1 VFKSFAPQAAIV
13 ANNLNNELLNTT
25 ISGVING
32 ILANSVQNFFSRV
45 LGSTVDVN
53 FNYSRT
59 LTNLTGVSGNGGGDN
74 NFRENV
80 SLQFIKSLM
89 NDKLVITFG
98 SDFNFATA
106 GGNQTATGAQSFLFL
121 PDVNV
126 EYKITPDGKFRTSF
140 FYRSNFDALS
150 TSGKR
155 DRTGGNISFRTEF
168 DRFFEKKKLLVPENQ

>member
-1 VFKSFAPQAAIV
+1 MMQISIF
-13 ANNLNNELLNTT
+13 LNNRRCLCLSCIFVIRSLSFLVVLFKFVCLNTT

-59 LTNLTGVSGNGGGDN
+59 LTNLTGVSGNSGGDN

-106 GGNQTATGAQSFLFL
+106 GG
-121 PDVNV
+121 
-126 EYKITPDGKFRTSF
+126 K
-140 FYRSNFDALS
+140 
-150 TSGKR
+150 
-155 DRTGGNISFRTEF
+155 NISGITEALNKAI
-168 DRFFEKKKLLVPENQ
+168 DIIK